1 MRKKILKRNSRKKIK
16 KENIN
21 INDIKKEN
29 IISLKQNIKENITDN
44 RQQGKKIYKIWDI
57 IITVFLAIIANAND
71 WDDIVV
77 FATENYTFL
86 RKYLKM
92 TGGIPCAKTYERVIS
107 SLNKEELES
116 ICLTFLFDVIK
127 LKKKKMR
134 DIINIDGKTDNGSA
148 RNVLNDNN
156 EIEKIKS
163 LNVLNAYSNQYG
175 VCIAS
180 EMIENKTNE
189 ITAFP
194 IIIKRFNIRNKIIT
208 VDALNSQKDNC
219 KLIIKARGDYVMALK
234 GNQGN
239 FYKDVVDYFDDKKLK
254 ELAKNSNN
262 YLKTTEKRGS
272 EIITYEYYQTT
283 DIDWYF
289 DKKSW
294 KGLKSIGLVKK
305 TFDNPYEKKEPEY
318 RYYFSSLDLN
328 ISLFSNAIRSHWSI
342 ENKLH
347 FYLDMTFRQDDNTTV
362 DKEALFGLQIIKKM
376 GLALLQPIKEK
387 KKKSMNKLRLEISYD
402 VERKMTEI
410 FNFYAK

>member
-1 MRKKILKRNSRKKIK
+1 MILKRSSRKIIK
-16 KENIN
+16 RENIK
-21 INDIKKEN
+21 IEELEAETILA
-29 IISLKQNIKENITDN
+29 LKQNIKENITDN
-44 RQQGKKIYKIWDI
+44 RQQGKKIYKVWDVV
-57 IITVFLAIIANAND
+57 ITVFLAVIANAND

-92 TGGIPCAKTYERVIS
+92 TGGIPCAKTYERIIS
-107 SLNKEELES
+107 LINKEELEA
-116 ICLTFLFDVIK
+116 ICLSFLFDVVK

-148 RNVLNDNN
+148 RRVLNDNN
-156 EIEKIKS
+156 EIEKIKA
-163 LNVLNAYSNQYG
+163 LNVLNAFSNQYG

-194 IIIKRFNIRNKIIT
+194 IIIKRFNIRNKIVT
-208 VDALNSQKDNC
+208 VDALNTQKENC
-219 KLIIKARGDYVMALK
+219 KLIIKGRGDYVMALK

-239 FYKDVVDYFDDKKLK
+239 FYNDVKAYFDEEKLK
-254 ELAKNSNN
+254 ELVQNSDK
-262 YLKTTEKRGS
+262 YSKTIEKRGN

-283 DIDWYF
+283 DINWYF
-289 DKKSW
+289 EKKLW
-294 KGLKSIGLVKK
+294 KGLKSIGVVKK

-318 RYYFSSLDLN
+318 RYYISSLDLN
-328 ISLFSNAIRSHWSI
+328 LPLFSNAIRSHWSV

-347 FYLDMTFRQDDNTTV
+347 LYLDITFKQDDNNTV

-376 GLALLQPIKEK
+376 ALALLKPIKEK
-387 KKKSMNKLRLEISYD
+387 KKVSMNKLRLEVSYN
-402 VERKMTEI
+402 VEDKLAEI
-410 FNFYAK
+410 FKFYAK